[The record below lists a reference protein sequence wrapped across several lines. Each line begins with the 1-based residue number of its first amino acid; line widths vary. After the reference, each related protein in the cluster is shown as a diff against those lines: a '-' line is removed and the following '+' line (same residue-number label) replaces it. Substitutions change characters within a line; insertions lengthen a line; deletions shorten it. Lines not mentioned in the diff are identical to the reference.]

1 MKNILNEEI
10 TRIKT
15 MMGLLEQTNPAFKT
29 FSNLTFKLGELPSK
43 LGNYNPSMGY
53 IRIDGGNEWLASNR
67 AISLKNYLLNQFKS
81 NIKDSNIKINET
93 KVLGP
98 GDENQYVIGNFYGKM
113 KKEPERQEKYPFN
126 ILYNF
131 YDIGGVPHI
140 CVTQRGKGTPEILDS
155 TGDRNMKWVTRF
167 EKFLSQIPSE
177 YQPKIVSQTVGGG
190 GTSGP
195 DKGETQYGIM
205 IPITQEKFGYTAKDK
220 GQLFFDAK
228 GANKFKETAEFIAEY
243 TDDDFRTGESL
254 SKPNATQHVF
264 TSAYGGG
271 GGIFGDLGDGRNAK
285 ILSSK
290 NPNGSNIV
298 IKRNEPSAEGNI
310 PGSIKS
316 GSNEEWFDLGTY
328 KLDDNF
334 FKDNM
339 ISIKSDTYKS
349 LFDGII
355 NLIKQ
360 KGINDFTLIELGANI
375 SAFSSSENATN
386 RLPKETTEP
395 DHTYGNRVP
404 VDKWVQR
411 D

>member
-10 TRIKT
+10 TRIRT

-29 FSNLTFKLGELPSK
+29 FSNLTFKLEELPSK

-131 YDIGGVPHI
+131 YDIDGVPHI
-140 CVTQRGKGTPEILDS
+140 CVTESSKGAPEKLDA
-155 TGDRNMKWVTRF
+155 TGTKNISWVNRF
-167 EKFLSQIPSE
+167 EKFLSKIPSE
-177 YQPKIVSQTVGGG
+177 YQPKLISQTVGGG

-195 DKGETQYGIM
+195 DKTETKYGIM
-205 IPITQEKFGYTAKDK
+205 IPITQEKFGYVAKEN

-228 GANKFKETAEFIAEY
+228 GVNKFKETTNFIASY
-243 TDDDFRTGESL
+243 TADDFRTSESIKNPN
-254 SKPNATQHVF
+254 SKQHDF
-264 TSAYGGG
+264 TSSYGGAG
-271 GGIFGDLGDGRNAK
+271 DTFGDFGDGRSGK
-285 ILSSK
+285 LLSSK
-290 NPNGSNIV
+290 NPNGSDIV
-298 IKRNEPSAEGNI
+298 IKANETSVEGKI

-316 GSNEEWFDLGTY
+316 GSEEEWFDLGTY